1 MKNVLKLTNFILL
14 SSLFLFV
21 SIFSTS
27 LFALSSDWVT
37 NDKSK
42 VRLISSKTSTD
53 NHYEIALGLEFS
65 LDQGWKTYWKS
76 PGGGGFPQK
85 ILWNNSNNVDNIR
98 IDWPTPKSFEILGLT
113 SLGYENKVIFPLTV
127 KLENKDKTAN
137 IDRNVNYLV
146 CNNI

>member
-42 VRLISSKTSTD
+42 
-53 NHYEIALGLEFS
+53 GLRAQLEG
-65 LDQGWKTYWKS
+65 GWQS
-76 PGGGGFPQK
+76 PG
-85 ILWNNSNNVDNIR
+85 
-98 IDWPTPKSFEILGLT
+98 
-113 SLGYENKVIFPLTV
+113 
-127 KLENKDKTAN
+127 A
-137 IDRNVNYLV
+137 
-146 CNNI
+146 C

>member
-14 SSLFLFV
+14 SSFFLFV

-53 NHYEIALGLEFS
+53 NNYEIALGLEFS

-98 IDWPTPKSFEILGLT
+98 IDWPTPKSF
-113 SLGYENKVIFPLTV
+113 
-127 KLENKDKTAN
+127 
-137 IDRNVNYLV
+137 
-146 CNNI
+146 